1 MAKPGDLVEVITKN
15 KTYKGILMPKP
26 EILKSNTIVIK
37 LNSGYNIGIDKKNIK
52 KIKVIK
58 KAKKKKAR
66 RKKIKQ
72 NKKLPTVS
80 ILSTGGTISSKVD
93 YTTGGTYAS
102 LTAEDFVELEP
113 KILKFANIRAKQVLQ
128 IMSEDVN
135 PDDWVKLAKEVYKEL
150 NKKDVSGVVITHGTD
165 TLHYTA
171 AMLSFMFPK
180 LSKPIVLVGAQR
192 STDRGSSDT
201 FMNLICSVIA
211 ATQRIGEVMVCMHA
225 TPNDD
230 FCYLHRGTKVR
241 KMHTSRRD
249 AFRSIN
255 QFPIAKVF
263 PDGRIEILI
272 DYKKLDGKNE
282 LDTKIDKKVA
292 LVYIYP
298 GMNPKIIDYYIKQRY
313 HGIILMGTGLGHIPT
328 TGKDSLI
335 LKIRSA
341 IKKGIAVC
349 ITSQCLYGR
358 THEFVYSNLR
368 KLENTGAIFCEDM
381 LPEVAYVKLMH
392 VLGKTKKLDKVK
404 ELMKKN
410 MTGEINP
417 SLSPKVF
424 LV

>member
-1 MAKPGDLVEVITKN
+1 MAKAGDLVEVITKDKN
-15 KTYKGILMPKP
+15 YRGILMPKP
-26 EILKSNTIVIK
+26 EILKSKSVVIK
-37 LNSGYNIGIDKKNIK
+37 LDSGYNIGIDERKIK

-58 KAKKKKAR
+58 KAKPKKEKK
-66 RKKIKQ
+66 KKIKK

-113 KILKFANIRAKQVLQ
+113 KLTKFANIRAKRILQ

-135 PDDWVKLAKEVYKEL
+135 PNDWIKIAKEVKKEL
-150 NKKDVSGVVITHGTD
+150 DRKDVAGVVITHGTD

-180 LSKPIVLVGAQR
+180 LSKPIILVGAQR

-201 FMNLICSVIA
+201 FMNLICSVIS
-211 ATQRIGEVMVCMHA
+211 ATQKIGEVLVCMHA

-230 FCYLHRGTKVR
+230 FCYLHRATKVR

-263 PDGRIEILI
+263 PNGVVEYLI
-272 DYKKLDGKNE
+272 DYKEPDEKTEINL
-282 LDTKIDKKVA
+282 KIDKKVA
-292 LVYIYP
+292 LVYVYP
-298 GMNPKIIDYYIKQRY
+298 GMDPKVLDNYKKY
-313 HGIILMGTGLGHIPT
+313 HGIVLMGTGLGHVPT
-328 TGKDSLI
+328 NGKLSLI
-335 LKIRSA
+335 PKIKSLV
-341 IKKGIAVC
+341 KKRIAVC

-392 VLGKTKKLDKVK
+392 VLGKTRKLDKVK
-404 ELMKKN
+404 ELMQKN
-410 MTGEINP
+410 LHGEINN
-417 SLSPKVF
+417 SISITMF
-424 LV
+424 MN